1 MNSLSADRVSG
12 IDISA
17 IRKIFDKTPKD
28 AINLGLGEIQFPTP
42 KIFTDHAREILLEG
56 NIRYTPNAGLP
67 ELRKAIAAYYENKI
81 SLENVCV
88 TVGAEEAIF
97 ASIFCYINPG
107 DEILLANPTF
117 ITYKTII
124 HMTGGTAKYF
134 DLDPDNNF
142 SLDKKSFLEKISD
155 KTKMVILTNPSNP
168 LGITLSPEDMNYIIR
183 ICAEKNI
190 LLVVD
195 EIYRELYIHE
205 KSLTMLNLY
214 ENTLIISG
222 VSKAYCM
229 SGWRLGWIVSPKKEL
244 IKPIISAHQY
254 ICTCAPY
261 LSQKVAIKAL
271 SSEGEKVK
279 ENLRSLLRKDRN
291 YLMNFLTNNLPGC
304 KILINSSS
312 PYLFVNFGIDDRKL
326 CRELAEIGVIVLP
339 GSIFGSNGKN
349 WIRINYGLKIEDLKI
364 ALQKISGFLK

>member
-1 MNSLSADRVSG
+1 
-12 IDISA
+12 
-17 IRKIFDKTPKD
+17 
-28 AINLGLGEIQFPTP
+28 
-42 KIFTDHAREILLEG
+42 
-56 NIRYTPNAGLP
+56 
-67 ELRKAIAAYYENKI
+67 
-81 SLENVCV
+81 
-88 TVGAEEAIF
+88 
-97 ASIFCYINPG
+97 
-107 DEILLANPTF
+107 
-117 ITYKTII
+117 
-124 HMTGGTAKYF
+124 
-134 DLDPDNNF
+134 
-142 SLDKKSFLEKISD
+142 
-155 KTKMVILTNPSNP
+155 
-168 LGITLSPEDMNYIIR
+168 
-183 ICAEKNI
+183 
-190 LLVVD
+190 
-195 EIYRELYIHE
+195 
-205 KSLTMLNLY
+205 
-214 ENTLIISG
+214 LIISG